1 MPHQVLADRY
11 EKAKQCLQ
19 WVFLPS
25 PTPYFSS
32 FPHLLLSFCGPVPIP
47 LTSGGSGKLCC
58 ALLICCWK
66 ELLFS
71 RGKGAKRKHL
81 ATSRLC
87 LYSTVM
93 VINCFPLALPHA
105 WAGLGAL
112 SLFWVHLRSIHFVK
126 YLVIFTSV
134 ASSVPEL
141 IRSVVLTCTVLTA

>member
-1 MPHQVLADRY
+1 MPHQVLADRF

-32 FPHLLLSFCGPVPIP
+32 FPHLLLSFCGPLPMPIP
-47 LTSGGSGKLCC
+47 LASGGSGKLCC

-71 RGKGAKRKHL
+71 RGKGAERKHL

-93 VINCFPLALPHA
+93 VINCFHLALPHA
-105 WAGLGAL
+105 RAGLGAR
-112 SLFWVHLRSIHFVK
+112 SSEYICFFILFLDVFVCW
-126 YLVIFTSV
+126 LIFCNV
-134 ASSVPEL
+134 AW
-141 IRSVVLTCTVLTA
+141 